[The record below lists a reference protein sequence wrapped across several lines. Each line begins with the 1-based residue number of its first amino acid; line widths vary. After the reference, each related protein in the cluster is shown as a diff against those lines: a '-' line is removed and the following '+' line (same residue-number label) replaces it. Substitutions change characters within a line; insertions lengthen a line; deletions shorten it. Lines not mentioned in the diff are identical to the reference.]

1 MTKAVVFLTAA
12 LAAASLGVVAQEQHT
27 SRNQAAN
34 GTSAAQVSG
43 QSSQSTTAGSQVS
56 PATTAAVPSA
66 ETAQNARSSAS
77 TINRSK
83 SADGNG
89 KESEAARESTAAA
102 QLPQTST
109 ILPLLGLIG
118 LSSLVAGLFAR
129 R

>member
-12 LAAASLGVVAQEQHT
+12 LAAASLGVVAQDT
-27 SRNQAAN
+27 SRNQATS
-34 GTSAAQVSG
+34 GTSSAQVSG
-43 QSSQSTTAGSQVS
+43 QSTQYNAAGSQVS
-56 PATTAAVPSA
+56 QPTTAATPSVEA
-66 ETAQNARSSAS
+66 AQNSSSSAS
-77 TINRSK
+77 NVNSPK
-83 SADGNG
+83 SVDGSA
-89 KESEAARESTAAA
+89 KENEAGRDGTAAA